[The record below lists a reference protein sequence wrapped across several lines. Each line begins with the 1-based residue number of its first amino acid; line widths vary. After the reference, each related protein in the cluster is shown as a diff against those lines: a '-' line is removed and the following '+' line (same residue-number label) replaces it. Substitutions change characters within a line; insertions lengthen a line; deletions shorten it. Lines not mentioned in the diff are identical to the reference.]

1 MPKSFLPKPL
11 KSFLTGSRVYGEP
24 REDSDIDLVIHGDN
38 DLLSSLLLN
47 SETGE
52 MPLRF
57 GKLNLIVL
65 SSDTFEAWKKGTDEL
80 IADYRLGKPSSR
92 DEAVAVIKRHLEEI
106 GEETEGVSGN

>member
-1 MPKSFLPKPL
+1 MTKPL
-11 KSFLTGSRVYGEP
+11 QSFLTGSRAFGEP
-24 REDSDIDLVIHGDN
+24 REDSDIDLVIHGDS

-52 MPLRF
+52 LPLRF

-65 SSDTFEAWKKGTDEL
+65 SSDAFEAWKKGTEEL
-80 IADYRLGKPSSR
+80 VTEYHLGNPSSR
-92 DEAVAVIKRHLEEI
+92 DEAVKVIKRHLEEI